1 MTQQEMLKIPVRL
14 IMTTDLFVANK
25 DTILKEINIIVER
38 ENIHHIPV
46 VDNDNKFVGMISK
59 SDILLLMDWGT
70 KKNLPG
76 SERKNVFMLTSNL
89 AVDLMETSVVQ
100 VSPEDTVEKCVQI
113 FKENYFHALPGVNES
128 GVLVGLVTT
137 FDLLML
143 AYTPQFALNMS

>member
-59 SDILLLMDWGT
+59 SDILFT
-70 KKNLPG
+70 
-76 SERKNVFMLTSNL
+76 
-89 AVDLMETSVVQ
+89 
-100 VSPEDTVEKCVQI
+100 
-113 FKENYFHALPGVNES
+113 Y
-128 GVLVGLVTT
+128 GLG
-137 FDLLML
+137 
-143 AYTPQFALNMS
+143 Y